1 MVDFLRDISSKVKA
15 QGNETQY
22 ILVRGLDKRI
32 GYLGK

>member
-1 MVDFLRDISSKVKA
+1 MVDFLQDISSKVKA

-22 ILVRGLDKRI
+22 ILAGGLDKRI